1 MTLTFLKDWIIKV
14 TRINLSINFKV
25 AHFIPLL
32 FFIFS
37 CEKIPLSSE
46 NETGSMQF
54 LIKIDNNDNTSML
67 PNQPSVRSKLRT
79 VSTVQISLSGPQSTE
94 VTLNLSGNSLS
105 HTIEDLIE
113 GSYSVKVSLKNS
125 KGALLYQQSKSVEV
139 SVGATAN
146 PTFNNFTASNLTLY
160 VSSPSGSL
168 SLTDGQTISIDWDAS
183 HPAEPVKIQ
192 LMRSNSAISTISAS
206 TKSSPLSWTIPSNL
220 TTSNKYNVKLSYVS
234 QPDVSAN
241 SNDFGIKFPIWTDVF
256 NDLTGWTTN
265 NNDFVDFS
273 ISNGKLLATGANDSG
288 SQWAHR
294 LYTFSG
300 VIGILTWVV
309 SGKYQ
314 YLSNWEYSAEIDF
327 TNTSNSDDWGLHGIM
342 VTHAINN
349 TTGTGSTYIEDY
361 YLLVGSTGTDI
372 GVTTYDKVSKTWGDW
387 DHWISNSSA
396 LSSRKGLISI
406 KYDGTKL
413 MFYFNGSKIHELN
426 PGYKFQCAKLG
437 IYHQNKG
444 IVFYDNAKLFNVS
457 W

>member
-1 MTLTFLKDWIIKV
+1 MTLTLLKDRIFKV
-14 TRINLSINFKV
+14 TRINLSINV
-25 AHFIPLL
+25 RAAHFIPLL

-46 NETGSMQF
+46 NETGSIQF
-54 LIKIDNNDNTSML
+54 LIKIDNNNNTSVS
-67 PNQPSVRSKLRT
+67 PNQPSVRSKLNT
-79 VSTVQISLSGPQSTE
+79 VSTVQISLSGPQTTE
-94 VTLNLSGNSLS
+94 VTLDFSGNSVS
-105 HTIEDLIE
+105 HTIEDLVE

-125 KGALLYQQSKSVEV
+125 KGTLLYQQSKTVEV

-146 PTFNNFTASNLTLY
+146 PTFNNFTALNLSLY

-192 LMRSNSAISTISAS
+192 LMRSNSAVSTISAS

-256 NDLTGWTTN
+256 NDLTEWHSDGSAN
-265 NNDFVDFS
+265 DFS

-294 LYTFSG
+294 LSTVAYPDLWWFDSG
-300 VIGILTWVV
+300 NFQ
-309 SGKYQ
+309 S
-314 YLSNWEYSAEIDF
+314 LSNWEYSVEIDF
-327 TNTSNSDDWGLHGIM
+327 TNTSGSDDWGYHGIY
-342 VTHAINN
+342 VTHAIGNN
-349 TTGTGSTYIEDY
+349 VGGATWEKDYYIFVGETGS
-361 YLLVGSTGTDI
+361 GI
-372 GVTTYDKVSKTWGDW
+372 GVMSYDRVSRTWGDW

-396 LSSRKGLISI
+396 LSSRKGLVRI

-413 MFYFNGSKIHELN
+413 MFYFNDSKIHELN
-426 PGYKFQCAKLG
+426 PGYKFQCGRLG

-444 IVFYDNAKLFNVS
+444 IVYYDNAKLFNVS